1 MAIDYLGTIAG
12 RIKKY
17 ANNALVTGEST
28 LEDNWENKEVRH
40 WIDMAKDVPKGE
52 VRITRFN
59 FFLFSWSNLLTI
71 ARFILF

>member
-17 ANNALVTGEST
+17 ANNVLVTGEST

-52 VRITRFN
+52 VRIIRFN
-59 FFLFSWSNLLTI
+59 FFCFHGHIYI

>member
-17 ANNALVTGEST
+17 ANNALITGEST

-40 WIDMAKDVPKGE
+40 WIDMAKDIPKGE
-52 VRITRFN
+52 VYINYFTQF
-59 FFLFSWSNLLTI
+59 
-71 ARFILF
+71 FILMIIFY

>member
-17 ANNALVTGEST
+17 ANNALITGEST

-52 VRITRFN
+52 VGFRLMFHSYN
-59 FFLFSWSNLLTI
+59 
-71 ARFILF
+71 

>member
-12 RIKKY
+12 RIKKH
-17 ANNALVTGEST
+17 ANNVLITGEST

-52 VRITRFN
+52 VCFSPNSSLQLIFIN
-59 FFLFSWSNLLTI
+59 CISFLDY
-71 ARFILF
+71 

>member
-17 ANNALVTGEST
+17 ANNVLITGEST

-40 WIDMAKDVPKGE
+40 WIDMARDVPKGE
-52 VRITRFN
+52 VRINRFYLI
-59 FFLFSWSNLLTI
+59 FILTI
-71 ARFILF
+71 KFH